1 MEHGT
6 LDMPVEYLF
15 DGAHAQARYLGLIGG
30 SEKAWEVTGW
40 QERVERFSSM
50 PENDHAMT

>member
-6 LDMPVEYLF
+6 LDMPEEYLC
-15 DGAHAQARYLGLIGG
+15 DVAHAQARYLGLIGE
-30 SEKAWEVTGW
+30 SEKAWEVTVW
-40 QERVERFSSM
+40 RERVEQFSSM